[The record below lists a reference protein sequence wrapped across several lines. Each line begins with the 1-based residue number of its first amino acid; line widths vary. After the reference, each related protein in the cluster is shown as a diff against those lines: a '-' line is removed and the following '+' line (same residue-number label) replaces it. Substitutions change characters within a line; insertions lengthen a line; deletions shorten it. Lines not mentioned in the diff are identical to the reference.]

1 MRLGVG
7 AGYHTAHAPYQRAI
21 NDGLHW
27 LFEAS
32 DVLIPSIY
40 LGFQS
45 DRYPV
50 RSVALFLSHTH

>member
-1 MRLGVG
+1 MRLGVA
-7 AGYHTAHAPYQRAI
+7 AGYHTDHAPYQRAM
-21 NDGLHW
+21 NDKLHW

-40 LGFQS
+40 LGIQS

-50 RSVALFLSHTH
+50 RVLA